1 VRNIVPSVNPVQI
14 AEPRLQAP
22 SATQSEGGGEPF
34 SELLDSAVADHH
46 ACKEPRAKSQK
57 RHEPPEHAQRN
68 RHGPSQNASCRAE
81 QATRGDTPVRA
92 RPHEADSE
100 CTETYAKPTET
111 TGEDEIAQTSG
122 ANEVEEATAIDAKSE
137 CSENEGGGGCIDITA
152 APVAEEPSVE
162 DPEVAAI
169 PGSEGAASE
178 GLAEFTIV
186 AAEAL
191 STETSPATSLELGE
205 EIAVTTAFQGDAK
218 APVPNL
224 GATVDPEVAP
234 AAPLPNIQPAVSAV
248 SAPTQPA
255 ADADGQNSAIPAL
268 TTSGDTKKTS
278 ESAQTAQSPAP
289 ALAPAPAPAPA
300 PISPSTAGNTS
311 PSTEGAVA
319 NTAQQ
324 QDGHQVA
331 ELARSLKAAGPASAD
346 NTTAVPPSNDAP
358 KPQVNTAVHSP
369 VPEPVRALASSLNA
383 ASLHAANVN
392 EPNPVP
398 LKGTA
403 LAIEIISRMR
413 EGMRRF
419 EIRLDPPELG
429 RIDVRLEVDRHGQA
443 STKLTVE
450 RPETLDLLQREARGL
465 ERALQQAGLK
475 TENGGLEFSLRQQT
489 NDGWAHGQ
497 PHQSRQSPALVAGED
512 NELVEAVIDGYRSAA
527 HARGG
532 VDIRI

>member
-22 SATQSEGGGEPF
+22 SAAQSDGSEPF

-46 ACKEPRAKSQK
+46 AGKEPSAKPDK

-92 RPHEADSE
+92 RPHEAGSE
-100 CTETYAKPTET
+100 CTETCAKPNET
-111 TGEDEIAQTSG
+111 TGEDEIAQTSE
-122 ANEVEEATAIDAKSE
+122 ANEVEEAITIDAKSE
-137 CSENEGGGGCIDITA
+137 CFEKEGGGVCMDVTA
-152 APVAEEPSVE
+152 APVAEDPSVE
-162 DPEVAAI
+162 DAEVAAI
-169 PGSEGAASE
+169 PGRQGPISEGP
-178 GLAEFTIV
+178 AEFTIV

-191 STETSPATSLELGE
+191 STESSPANSLEVGE
-205 EIAVTTAFQGDAK
+205 EIVVTTAIQGDAK
-218 APVPNL
+218 APFTNP
-224 GATVDPEVAP
+224 GPTVDPEMPP
-234 AAPLPNIQPAVSAV
+234 AVPSPKIQQAVSAV
-248 SAPTQPA
+248 SASTQPTP
-255 ADADGQNSAIPAL
+255 DADGQNSATPAL
-268 TTSGDTKKTS
+268 TTFGDTKKTP
-278 ESAQTAQSPAP
+278 EAAQTAQAP
-289 ALAPAPAPAPA
+289 TSAPAPS
-300 PISPSTAGNTS
+300 SPSAAGNTS
-311 PSTEGAVA
+311 PATEGVVA
-319 NTAQQ
+319 NIAQQ

-346 NTTAVPPSNDAP
+346 NTSVAPPSNDAP
-358 KPQVNTAVHSP
+358 KPQVNTAVHSLM
-369 VPEPVRALASSLNA
+369 PEPVRALASSLNA

-413 EGMRRF
+413 EGLRRF
-419 EIRLDPPELG
+419 DIRLDPPELG

-489 NDGWAHGQ
+489 NDGWAHSQ
-497 PHQSRQSPALVAGED
+497 PDQARPSPALVAAED
-512 NELVEAVIDGYRSAA
+512 SELVEAVIDGYRSAA